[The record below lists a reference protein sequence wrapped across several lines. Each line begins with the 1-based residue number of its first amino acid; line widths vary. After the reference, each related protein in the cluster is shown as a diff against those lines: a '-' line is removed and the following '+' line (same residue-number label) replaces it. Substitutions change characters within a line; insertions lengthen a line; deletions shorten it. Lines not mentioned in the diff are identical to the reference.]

1 MCTNVGSVIYMA
13 VGNLL
18 INSMGE
24 SVNTMALCI
33 GRPPLT
39 MGHCIGDLTLWSPL
53 PSNNNIL
60 NANY

>member
-1 MCTNVGSVIYMA
+1 MA

-53 PSNNNIL
+53 PFNNNIL

>member
-1 MCTNVGSVIYMA
+1 MCTNVGRVIYRA

-18 INSMGE
+18 MNSMGE
-24 SVNTMALCI
+24 SVITMALCI

-39 MGHCIGDLTLWSPL
+39 MGHCIGDLITLPF
-53 PSNNNIL
+53 NNNIL